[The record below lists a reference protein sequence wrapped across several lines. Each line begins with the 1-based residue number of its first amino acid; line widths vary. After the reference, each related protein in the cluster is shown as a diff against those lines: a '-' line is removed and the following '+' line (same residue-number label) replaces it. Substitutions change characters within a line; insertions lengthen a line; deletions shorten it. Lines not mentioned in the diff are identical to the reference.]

1 MLDSPTSYS
10 HVFAGFGHH
19 QTITDS
25 FGTIRR
31 HQTGGRLSVMA
42 NAKRVYD
49 EVKLN
54 NFDFL
59 FNDLLF
65 RH

>member
-1 MLDSPTSYS
+1 MFDSPIS
-10 HVFAGFGHH
+10 HSQVFAGFGH
-19 QTITDS
+19 QSATES

-31 HQTGGRLSVMA
+31 HQNGARLSVMS
-42 NAKRVYD
+42 NARKIYD

-59 FNDLLF
+59 LF
-65 RH
+65 SMIII